1 MFIGLVQVH
10 RLLYSFF
17 AVFQPMPRRSKKSRR
32 SSRSSG
38 LQLNVERHVMR
49 EIWAVIYMSL
59 CVLTILSLNGKL
71 GVVGQVWNSFLTPIF
86 GWGLYLVPVIL
97 GGVSL
102 ALFFARR
109 VLFDATRTFGVILM
123 LVAALGTLHL
133 SVPEA
138 DIYEVAKVG
147 QYGGYVGF
155 VSSFIAR
162 QVLGVTGAYVVFLS
176 LLIISILLTFS
187 VSLREIAA
195 LFRWGGRG
203 AENRKQKTEWEQ
215 GSGGQEDES
224 LENMVIHMIKSKVGE
239 ATGRGKEKEEVV
251 YEFDEDEEETLK
263 LRKVE
268 PEGEGEETENRRQ
281 KTEWEQGEQEAENQ
295 EDEFS
300 EGGEAI
306 PVERIA
312 EELEAAEAQAEI
324 VEEDVPWEFPSLDLL
339 SSAVADVELDQEV
352 LMQKAEA
359 IRDKLA
365 QFDIPVKMHDVHVGP
380 TVIQY
385 TLKPHEGVKLSKIT
399 ALKNDLALAL
409 AASAIRI
416 EAPIPG
422 KAFVGIEVPNDTRT
436 LVTLRELFESPSFIA
451 EQKKSKSKLVIPL
464 GRDVSG
470 YPWVADLAK
479 MPHLLVAGATGSGKS
494 VATNAML
501 MSFLYQN
508 SPRDLKL
515 ILVDPK
521 QVELTPYNGIPHL
534 LTPVITEPD
543 KAAIALRWVVAEMTR
558 RYTVCADAG
567 HRNIEDYN
575 GDPNSPQRMPRIVV
589 LIDELAD
596 LMMVAGKEVEA
607 SICRIAQ
614 MARAVGIHLI
624 VATQRPSVDVI
635 TGLIKANIPARIAFT
650 VASSIDSRT
659 ILDGGGAEDLLGQG
673 DMLYVSGTMGKPVRI
688 QGVFVSTEEVQKVT
702 NRVKLTLSREPLYN
716 NDITARKTA
725 GIKVTGVPES
735 RVGGEEGE
743 GDDEALYVQALE
755 IVKRTQ
761 KASATMLQRHL
772 KVGYSRAARLIDM
785 LEENGVVGPAQ
796 GAKPREVFVER
807 EEI

>member
-1 MFIGLVQVH
+1 
-10 RLLYSFF
+10 
-17 AVFQPMPRRSKKSRR
+17 MPRRSKKSRGFSR
-32 SSRSSG
+32 SSRRSSV

-86 GWGLYLVPVIL
+86 GWGLYLVPVL
-97 GGVSL
+97 LAGVSL

-109 VLFDATRTFGVILM
+109 VMFDATRTLGVILM

-147 QYGGYVGF
+147 EYGGYVGF

-176 LLIISILLTFS
+176 LFVISILLTFS

-195 LFRWGGRG
+195 LF
-203 AENRKQKTEWEQ
+203 EWERGKKVDDKRQ
-215 GSGGQEDES
+215 KLEEEGGDDEEES
-224 LENMVIHMIKSKVGE
+224 LEDMVIHMIKSKVGDV
-239 ATGRGKEKEEVV
+239 TGKKDVGKEVV
-251 YEFDEDEEETLK
+251 YKFDEKEDETLRLRRVEPEEAVEGGQEEEVGTQEVFDED
-263 LRKVE
+263 
-268 PEGEGEETENRRQ
+268 
-281 KTEWEQGEQEAENQ
+281 
-295 EDEFS
+295 S
-300 EGGEAI
+300 EKI

-312 EELEAAEAQAEI
+312 EELEAAEARAEI
-324 VEEDVPWEFPSLDLL
+324 IEEETPWEFPSLDLL
-339 SSAVADVELDQEV
+339 SSVVVDVELDQDV

-385 TLKPHEGVKLSKIT
+385 TLKPHEGIKLSKIT
-399 ALKNDLALAL
+399 TLKNDLALAL

-422 KAFVGIEVPNDTRT
+422 KALVGIEVPNDTRT
-436 LVTLRELFESPSFIA
+436 IVNLRELLESPVYTA
-451 EQKKSKSKLVIPL
+451 ETQKSKSHLVIPL

-470 YPWVADLAK
+470 HPWVTDLAK

-501 MSFLYQN
+501 ISFLYQN

-534 LTPVITEPD
+534 LTPVITEPE

-575 GDPNSPQRMPRIVV
+575 ADPISPQRMPRIVV

-716 NDITARKTA
+716 EEITARKTA
-725 GIKVTGVPES
+725 GIKVTGVPQS
-735 RVGGEEGE
+735 AVGGGEE
-743 GDDEALYVQALE
+743 GDDEALYQQALE

-772 KVGYSRAARLIDM
+772 KIGYSRAARLVDM
-785 LEENGVVGPAQ
+785 LEAAGVIGAAQ
-796 GAKPREVFVER
+796 GAKAREVYVRR
-807 EEI
+807 EEV

>member
-1 MFIGLVQVH
+1 
-10 RLLYSFF
+10 
-17 AVFQPMPRRSKKSRR
+17 
-32 SSRSSG
+32 
-38 LQLNVERHVMR
+38 
-49 EIWAVIYMSL
+49 MSL

-86 GWGLYLVPVIL
+86 GWGLYMVPVL
-97 GGVSL
+97 LAGVSL

-109 VLFDATRTFGVILM
+109 VMFDATRTFGVILM

-133 SVPEA
+133 SVPEEQ
-138 DIYEVAKVG
+138 IYEVAKAG
-147 QYGGYVGF
+147 EYGGYVGF

-195 LFRWGGRG
+195 LFEWKGGRTRSKMG
-203 AENRKQKTEWEQ
+203 EGTEEQ
-215 GSGGQEDES
+215 GSSSAMAESDLED
-224 LENMVIHMIKSKVGE
+224 MVIHMIKSKVGDV
-239 ATGRGKEKEEVV
+239 TEKKDAEKEVV

-268 PEGEGEETENRRQ
+268 PEEEGGRPPPWRGMQ
-281 KTEWEQGEQEAENQ
+281 KTEGGQVEQEIFD
-295 EDEFS
+295 EDS
-300 EGGEAI
+300 EKI

-312 EELEAAEAQAEI
+312 AELEAAEAQAEI
-324 VEEDVPWEFPSLDLL
+324 VDEEETPWEFPPLDLL
-339 SSAVADVELDQEV
+339 SSAVADVQLDQEV
-352 LMQKAEA
+352 LMEKAEA

-422 KAFVGIEVPNDTRT
+422 KALVGIEVPNDTRT
-436 LVTLRELFESPSFIA
+436 LVMLRELFESPSFIA
-451 EQKKSKSKLVIPL
+451 EAKKSKSKLVIPL

-702 NRVKLTLSREPLYN
+702 NRVKLTISREPIYN
-716 NDITARKTA
+716 DDITARKTA
-725 GIKVTGVPES
+725 VIKVTGVPQS
-735 RVGGEEGE
+735 RVGGGE
-743 GDDEALYVQALE
+743 IGDDALYQEALE
-755 IVKRTQ
+755 IVRRTQ

-772 KVGYSRAARLIDM
+772 KVGYSRAARLVDM
-785 LEENGVVGPAQ
+785 LEAAGVIGAAQ
-796 GAKPREVFVER
+796 GAKPREVFVRR
-807 EEI
+807 EEV

>member
-1 MFIGLVQVH
+1 
-10 RLLYSFF
+10 
-17 AVFQPMPRRSKKSRR
+17 
-32 SSRSSG
+32 
-38 LQLNVERHVMR
+38 MR
-49 EIWAVIYMSL
+49 EIWAVVYMSL
-59 CVLTILSLNGKL
+59 CVLTILSLNGRL
-71 GVVGQVWNSFLTPIF
+71 GVVGQLWNNFLTPIF
-86 GWGLYLVPVIL
+86 GWGLYMVPVL
-97 GGVSL
+97 LAGVSL

-109 VLFDATRTFGVILM
+109 VMFDTTRTLGVILM

-133 SVPEA
+133 SVQEEQ
-138 DIYEVAKVG
+138 IYEVAKAG
-147 QYGGYVGF
+147 EYGGYVGF

-176 LLIISILLTFS
+176 LLVISILLTFS
-187 VSLREIAA
+187 VSLREIAE
-195 LFRWGGRG
+195 LFRWEGFKRG
-203 AENRKQKTEWEQ
+203 LNKDEKGEKGFSSSKV
-215 GSGGQEDES
+215 GSDLDREES
-224 LENMVIHMIKSKVGE
+224 LQDMVIHMIKSKVQDVTKDKE
-239 ATGRGKEKEEVV
+239 EEKEVV
-251 YEFDEDEEETLK
+251 FEFDEDEEETLK
-263 LRKVE
+263 LRKVD
-268 PEGEGEETENRRQ
+268 PEEEFEDRRGELVGEHSAGFEVEGAAM
-281 KTEWEQGEQEAENQ
+281 QGI
-295 EDEFS
+295 FS
-300 EGGEAI
+300 DDSEKI

-312 EELEAAEAQAEI
+312 EELEAAAARAEI
-324 VEEDVPWEFPSLDLL
+324 IEEEIPWEFPSLDLL
-339 SSAVADVELDQEV
+339 SSAVADVELNQEI

-385 TLKPHEGVKLSKIT
+385 TLKPYEGIKLSKIT
-399 ALKNDLALAL
+399 TLKNDLALAL

-422 KAFVGIEVPNDTRT
+422 KALVGIEVPNDTRT
-436 LVTLRELFESPSFIA
+436 IVNLREILESASFIA
-451 EQKKSKSKLVIPL
+451 EQKKSTSKLIIPL

-470 YPWVADLAK
+470 HPWVANLAK

-494 VATNAML
+494 VATNSML
-501 MSFLYQN
+501 ISFLYQN

-521 QVELTPYNGIPHL
+521 QVELTLYNGIPHL
-534 LTPVITEPD
+534 LTPVITEPE

-558 RYTVCADAG
+558 RYTVFADAG
-567 HRNIEDYN
+567 QRNIDDYN
-575 GDPNSPQRMPRIVV
+575 ADPNSPQRLPRIVV

-596 LMMVAGKEVEA
+596 LMIVAGKEVEA

-688 QGVFVSTEEVQKVT
+688 QGVFTSTEEVQKVT
-702 NRVKLTLSREPLYN
+702 NRVKLTLDREPVYN
-716 NDITARKTA
+716 DDITSRKTA
-725 GIKVTGVPES
+725 GIKVNGVPES
-735 RVGGEEGE
+735 AVGGDDF
-743 GDDEALYVQALE
+743 DDELYNEALE
-755 IVKRTQ
+755 IIRRSQ

-785 LEENGVVGPAQ
+785 LEAAGVVGASQ
-796 GAKPREVFVER
+796 GAKPREVFVRR
-807 EEI
+807 EED